1 MKNWEQKDMSGNCH
15 KQDLSS
21 KTAEEREWMAPWSGD
36 AMVEGQMYWVNMY
49 DNISQAG
56 NPYRK
61 FTFKRKEDTTS
72 YNKKPESA
80 TKPKAFKGDDDIP
93 W

>member
-1 MKNWEQKDMSGNCH
+1 MKKWEQKDMSGNCH

>member
-1 MKNWEQKDMSGNCH
+1 MKAWEQKDMSGNCH
-15 KQDLSS
+15 EQDLSS
-21 KTAEEREWMAPWSGD
+21 KTKEEQEWMAPWSGD

-49 DNISQAG
+49 DNVSQAG
-56 NPYRK
+56 KTYRK
-61 FTFKRKEDTTS
+61 FTLKRKEDTTS

-80 TKPKAFKGDDDIP
+80 SKSNDVKSVDDIP